1 MKFLPVILLIS
12 TLTSTCFSQ
21 SKQELADYLMKDHDY
36 FRAISVY
43 KELYF
48 YSQNADLQNYCL
60 LQIAYAYWKSNKYK
74 SSIQFL
80 TRLLN
85 RPSISSY
92 YRDSAM
98 IYMALNY
105 YNLRL
110 FSTAED
116 YLQKITSDTS
126 GRSLYYLTLLEVE
139 KGNFENASETYKKI
153 YNLYPDQ
160 KIGTISNE
168 LSNYVLN
175 GLTLKQKKP
184 ILAILFSTVLPGS
197 GQFYCQHHYDGIQA
211 FLYVSAFAFATYAS
225 YRYDKK
231 FSNNYASTLIAFSIT
246 GLFHIGNIIGAGR
259 TAKYYNL
266 KQKQNFMN
274 QIRKKVF
281 SIED

>member
-1 MKFLPVILLIS
+1 MKFLFVILLILILIS
-12 TLTSTCFSQ
+12 LCFSQ
-21 SKQELADYLMKDHDY
+21 SKQEFADYLMNDRDY

-60 LQIAYAYWKSNKYK
+60 LQIGYAYWKSNKYK

-85 RPSISSY
+85 RSSISPY
-92 YRDSAM
+92 YRDRAM
-98 IYMALNY
+98 IYMGLNY

-126 GRSLYYLTLLEVE
+126 GLSRFYLTLLDVE

-153 YNLYPDQ
+153 YNLYPDK
-160 KIGTISNE
+160 KIGTLSNE
-168 LSNYVLN
+168 LSNDVLN
-175 GLTLKQKKP
+175 GLTLKHKKP
-184 ILAILFSTVLPGS
+184 FLAILFSTILPGS

-231 FSNNYASTLIAFSIT
+231 FSDNYANTIIAFSIT
-246 GLFHIGNIIGAGR
+246 SLFHIGNIIGAER

-266 KQKQNFMN
+266 KQQQNFMN